1 MISWNTHERDD
12 IIITKIKLTFIFLKV
27 RALDYLLGG
36 REMKDMSVDM
46 QRITPCQTF
55 PTSLATTEY
64 VLVFTQFLRNHR
76 VLKLFVAE
84 FSQLRSNRNPIE
96 YFRIIRM

>member
-1 MISWNTHERDD
+1 
-12 IIITKIKLTFIFLKV
+12 LTFIILKV
-27 RALDYLLGG
+27 RASDYFLGG

-46 QRITPCQTF
+46 QRISPFQTF

-64 VLVFTQFLRNHR
+64 VLVFTQVLRNYR

-84 FSQLRSNRNPIE
+84 LSQLRNNRNPIE